1 MKCTVQ
7 MLSFWNVQRYCF
19 HLRLSLQCELH
30 RHNELGFKLWLTAF
44 YFIAKILALKSHR
57 EAIGYR
63 AAKSQK

>member
-1 MKCTVQ
+1 MV
-7 MLSFWNVQRYCF
+7 
-19 HLRLSLQCELH
+19 
-30 RHNELGFKLWLTAF
+30 TAF